1 MNFIINIVSSFCVQ
15 TIVNLVLGFFLAGII
30 VLSLGIALT
39 IKGQMLGVGSW
50 DVLHIGLTNHL
61 GLTVG
66 TWSIILGLIILAI
79 DAFFSKRVPKVGT
92 YLDMFLTGIFMDL
105 FLMILPD
112 ANGWIEQSIAFV
124 LGVILLGFGCGM
136 YMVANIGV
144 GPRDTFM
151 LLLVHRVGWSVTRAR
166 TTMEVSVAVVGFL
179 LGGPVGVGTVFMAFG
194 LGPIVQW
201 ALKLNEKLFYRA
213 AGVESAVI

>member
-1 MNFIINIVSSFCVQ
+1 MKLKQAFYWRC
-15 TIVNLVLGFFLAGII
+15 TFFLAGII

-50 DVLHIGLTNHL
+50 DVLHIGLSNKL

-79 DAFFSKRVPKVGT
+79 DAMFSKRLPKIGT
-92 YLDMFLTGIFMDL
+92 YLDMFLTGIFMDIFLL
-105 FLMILPD
+105 FLPD
-112 ANGWIEQSIAFV
+112 ANGWFEQSIAFIF
-124 LGVILLGFGCGM
+124 GVILLGLGCGM

-144 GPRDTFM
+144 GPRDTLM
-151 LLLVHRVGWSVTRAR
+151 LLLVQRVGWSVTRAR
-166 TTMEVSVAVVGFL
+166 TTMELSVAIIGFA

-213 AGVESAVI
+213 TGIESAVI